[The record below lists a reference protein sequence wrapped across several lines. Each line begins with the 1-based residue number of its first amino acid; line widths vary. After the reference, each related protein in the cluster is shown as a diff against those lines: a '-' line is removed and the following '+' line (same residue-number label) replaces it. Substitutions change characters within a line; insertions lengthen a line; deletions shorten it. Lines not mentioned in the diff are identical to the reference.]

1 MAIRFRCDSCGKLLS
16 AKDQDSGR
24 KATCPACKQPS
35 IIPDK
40 SEEAGPP
47 QVPPQEEPV
56 ARCEIVCRC
65 GRVLM
70 LTPAQLEHGVIC
82 ANCGRR
88 VPEGEEPETP
98 RPDEMTELPWGL
110 GPTLRDA
117 FIYPARGTGLISIS
131 IVVVVIFVANLIFSV
146 GSLCPLLVCV
156 LIIIPILA
164 AGFAVSYLLSAIAG
178 SARMELRPPDLPDYK
193 EIVNDLLY
201 PFVLFA
207 VPALFS
213 YLPAVVYASLTA
225 ARAVPAVEA
234 PAGNYMIPVGFLVLV
249 ALGSFVFPM
258 TLMRVAGLYSLAGLN
273 PVVIF
278 RTILRVPLQYLGL
291 VLVLLL
297 AIGMGFVARTALTM
311 TPFVGICVGT
321 LVGPFISFYMM
332 VATMRLMGMFVAKYQ
347 DRLGWTDLESLPS
360 AD

>member
-1 MAIRFRCDSCGKLLS
+1 M
-16 AKDQDSGR
+16 Q
-24 KATCPACKQPS
+24 
-35 IIPDK
+35 
-40 SEEAGPP
+40 
-47 QVPPQEEPV
+47 
-56 ARCEIVCRC
+56 CEIVCRC

-82 ANCGRR
+82 GNCGRR

-98 RPDEMTELPWGL
+98 RPDEMTELPSGL

-117 FIYPARGTGLISIS
+117 FVYPARGTGSVS
-131 IVVVVIFVANLIFSV
+131 IVIVSVVIFLASFLGSYVWRLRLILS
-146 GSLCPLLVCV
+146 
-156 LIIIPILA
+156 ILA
-164 AGFAVSYLLSAIAG
+164 SGYAASYLLSAIAG
-178 SARMELRPPDLPDYK
+178 SACTDRLPPDLPDFRD
-193 EIVNDLLY
+193 IVGDILRPLG
-201 PFVLFA
+201 LFA
-207 VPALFS
+207 APALLCYLPTTAYLFLTAFGA
-213 YLPAVVYASLTA
+213 LPAVEISIGGHI
-225 ARAVPAVEA
+225 A
-234 PAGNYMIPVGFLVLV
+234 PIGLV
-249 ALGSFVFPM
+249 ALVLLGSFAFPM
-258 TLMRVAGLYSLAGLN
+258 TLMRVAGLYSLTGLN

-332 VATMRLMGMFVAKYQ
+332 VATMRLMGMFGAKYQ

>member
-1 MAIRFRCDSCGKLLS
+1 MAIRFRCDGCGKLLS

-47 QVPPQEEPV
+47 QVPPEGKPAVQ
-56 ARCEIVCRC
+56 CEIVCRC

-70 LTPAQLEHGVIC
+70 LTPAQLDHGVIC

-88 VPEGEEPETP
+88 VPEGEEPEAP
-98 RPDEMTELPWGL
+98 RPDEMTELPSGL
-110 GPTLRDA
+110 GLTLRDA
-117 FIYPARGTGLISIS
+117 FVYPARGTGLVSIS
-131 IVVVVIFVANLIFSV
+131 IVVVVMFLAQLV
-146 GSLCPLLVCV
+146 GSCLC
-156 LIIIPILA
+156 LIGFILPILA
-164 AGFAVSYLLSAIAG
+164 SGYAASYLLSSIAG
-178 SARMELRPPDLPDYK
+178 SARMEGIPPGLPDYK
-193 EIVNDLLY
+193 EIVDDLLY
-201 PFVLFA
+201 PFALFA

-213 YLPAVVYASLTA
+213 YLPAVVYAYLTA
-225 ARAVPAVEA
+225 ARVVPAVEA
-234 PAGNYMIPVGFLVLV
+234 PAGNYMIPVGFLMLV

-278 RTILRVPLQYLGL
+278 RTILRVPVQYLGL
-291 VLVLLL
+291 VLVLLV

-332 VATMRLMGMFVAKYQ
+332 VVSMRLMGMFVAKYQ
-347 DRLGWTDLESLPS
+347 DRLGWTDMESLAS

>member
-1 MAIRFRCDSCGKLLS
+1 MAIRFRCDGCGKLLS

-24 KATCPACKQPS
+24 KATCPACKHPT

-47 QVPPQEEPV
+47 QVPPEEKPAV
-56 ARCEIVCRC
+56 QCEIVCHC

-98 RPDEMTELPWGL
+98 GPDEMTELPWGL

-117 FIYPARGTGLISIS
+117 FIYPARGTGLVS
-131 IVVVVIFVANLIFSV
+131 IVIVSVVILLASFLGSYVWRLRLILS
-146 GSLCPLLVCV
+146 
-156 LIIIPILA
+156 ILA
-164 AGFAVSYLLSAIAG
+164 SGYAASYLLSAIAA
-178 SARMELRPPDLPDYK
+178 SARMERKPPGLPDYRD
-193 EIVNDLLY
+193 IVGDLLY
-201 PFVLFA
+201 PFILFA
-207 VPALFS
+207 VPAVLS
-213 YLPAVVYASLTA
+213 YLPAIVYASLA
-225 ARAVPAVEA
+225 VARAVPAAEVF
-234 PAGNYMIPVGFLVLV
+234 AGNYMIPVGLLILL

-258 TLMRVAGLYSLAGLN
+258 ALMRVAGLYSLTGLN

-278 RTILRVPLQYLGL
+278 RTIFRVPLQYLGL

-297 AIGMGFVARTALTM
+297 AIGMGFVAQTALTM
-311 TPFVGICVGT
+311 TPFVRICVGP
-321 LVGPFISFYMM
+321 LIGPFISFYMV
-332 VATMRLMGMFVAKYQ
+332 VATMRLMGVFVAKYQ
-347 DRLGWTDLESLPS
+347 DRLGWTDLESLPT